1 MEMLKI
7 EGGKPLSGEVCISG
21 NKNSALPILAS
32 SILYC
37 KKSLIKNLPSLAD
50 TKFLLELLKSF
61 GLKIEH
67 LGSNSIEIDASI
79 ITSTKAD
86 YEMVRKMRASILVL
100 APLLVRTGNAIVSL
114 PGGCAI
120 GSRPVDIHL
129 EGLKALGAD
138 LEVKEGYIHAKL
150 KGNSFVGATIDL
162 PLPSVGATEQL
173 IMAAV
178 LAKGDTIINKAAKEP
193 EVCELISTLN
203 SAGAKIS
210 GAGSSTLHITGVTS
224 LCSLNHQI
232 LFDRIEAG
240 TFIALAAG
248 TKSEIVLNNIVLSY
262 MENIINVFKK
272 AGCEF
277 LELGSNSI
285 KVKGPELL
293 QTIDMETAPYPGF
306 PTDMQAQFMA
316 AMTTANGISNIYE
329 RIFENRMMHVPEL
342 IRMGADIEVHKG
354 IARVKGKK
362 NLVGAQVMATDL
374 RASAS
379 LVIAALMAQGK
390 SEIRRIYH
398 LDRGYDSLDE
408 KLLSLSAHI
417 TRCKQS

>member
-7 EGGKPLSGEVCISG
+7 EGGKPLSGEVFISG

-32 SILYC
+32 SILYP
-37 KKSLIKNLPSLAD
+37 KSFIQNLPSLAD
-50 TKFLLELLKSF
+50 TKFLLELLTSF
-61 GLKIEH
+61 GLSIEH
-67 LGSNSIEIDASI
+67 LGSNNIEIDASI

-100 APLLVRTGNAIVSL
+100 APLLVRTGHAVVSL

-150 KGNSFVGATIDL
+150 KGNSFIGTNIDL
-162 PLPSVGATEQL
+162 ALPSVGATEQL

-178 LAKGDTIINKAAKEP
+178 LAKGDTVINKAAKEP
-193 EVCELISTLN
+193 EVCELIFALN

-224 LCSLNHQI
+224 LSSLNHQI

-240 TFIALAAG
+240 TFIALAAA
-248 TKSEIVLNNIVLSY
+248 TKSEIVLNNVILSS

-277 LELGSNSI
+277 LKLDNNSVKI
-285 KVKGPELL
+285 KAPDLL
-293 QTIDMETAPYPGF
+293 ESVDIETAPYPGF
-306 PTDMQAQFMA
+306 PTDMQAQLMA
-316 AMTTANGISNIYE
+316 SMTTAKGVSNIYE

-354 IARVKGKK
+354 MARVKGKK

-379 LVIAALMAQGK
+379 LVIAALMAKGK